1 MLIRDDVAPAS
12 ILLVSD
18 LETAPTDLTA
28 LGQTL
33 SRIERSSTT
42 MRVVPLSPSID
53 GLNFFGR
60 ILGDDAFVDPVEPNA
75 GETAVLD
82 VTLSGESPLLLL
94 LAGGLC
100 LVALAAHERFAGR
113 LMLPAGAGWRRP

>member
-42 MRVVPLSPSID
+42 MRVVPLASID

-60 ILGDDAFVDPVEPNA
+60 ILGTTRSSIPSSRTP
-75 GETAVLD
+75 
-82 VTLSGESPLLLL
+82 
-94 LAGGLC
+94 
-100 LVALAAHERFAGR
+100 ER
-113 LMLPAGAGWRRP
+113 RRCSTSR